1 MRIDL
6 IVSDQVYFF
15 YRSIG
20 VMTNRTA
27 EETITDMLVKFSEVL
42 LRPGD
47 DEEKLLRSFDLYY
60 YHDQCSDLSLCVLSG
75 AFLCDIRN
83 TRRSHEPPIGRIFA
97 ADGRIISRVE
107 ERKELESA
115 L

>member
-6 IVSDQVYFF
+6 IVSDQVYFL

-47 DEEKLLRSFDLYY
+47 DEEKL
-60 YHDQCSDLSLCVLSG
+60 
-75 AFLCDIRN
+75 
-83 TRRSHEPPIGRIFA
+83 
-97 ADGRIISRVE
+97 
-107 ERKELESA
+107 
-115 L
+115 

>member
-20 VMTNRTA
+20 VMSNRTA
-27 EETITDMLVKFSEVL
+27 DETFTDMLVKFCDVV

-47 DEEKLLRSFDLYY
+47 DEEKL
-60 YHDQCSDLSLCVLSG
+60 
-75 AFLCDIRN
+75 
-83 TRRSHEPPIGRIFA
+83 
-97 ADGRIISRVE
+97 
-107 ERKELESA
+107 
-115 L
+115 

>member
-47 DEEKLLRSFDLYY
+47 CLLYTSQSKKL
-60 YHDQCSDLSLCVLSG
+60 YH
-75 AFLCDIRN
+75 
-83 TRRSHEPPIGRIFA
+83 
-97 ADGRIISRVE
+97 
-107 ERKELESA
+107 K
-115 L
+115 

>member
-42 LRPGD
+42 LRPRD
-47 DEEKLLRSFDLYY
+47 DEEKLYRRIEHEDD
-60 YHDQCSDLSLCVLSG
+60 HDQS
-75 AFLCDIRN
+75 
-83 TRRSHEPPIGRIFA
+83 A
-97 ADGRIISRVE
+97 A
-107 ERKELESA
+107 
-115 L
+115 

>member
-6 IVSDQVYFF
+6 IVSARFIF

-47 DEEKLLRSFDLYY
+47 DEEKL
-60 YHDQCSDLSLCVLSG
+60 
-75 AFLCDIRN
+75 
-83 TRRSHEPPIGRIFA
+83 
-97 ADGRIISRVE
+97 
-107 ERKELESA
+107 
-115 L
+115 

>member
-47 DEEKLLRSFDLYY
+47 DEEKLSRRIEHEDD
-60 YHDQCSDLSLCVLSG
+60 HDQS
-75 AFLCDIRN
+75 
-83 TRRSHEPPIGRIFA
+83 A
-97 ADGRIISRVE
+97 A
-107 ERKELESA
+107 
-115 L
+115 

>member
-20 VMTNRTA
+20 VMSNRTA

-47 DEEKLLRSFDLYY
+47 DEEKL
-60 YHDQCSDLSLCVLSG
+60 
-75 AFLCDIRN
+75 
-83 TRRSHEPPIGRIFA
+83 
-97 ADGRIISRVE
+97 
-107 ERKELESA
+107 
-115 L
+115 